1 MATTTTKRALV
12 KSRKPALTLPM
23 PLQHWFNNVKNVED
37 LRIILDSPAFIA
49 ACAILR
55 QQNLP
60 TLSTISGQD
69 SHNLALKQAY
79 LAGHCDFLDSLYRLI
94 TFPID
99 RVDLEEWAY
108 DTNL

>member
-1 MATTTTKRALV
+1 MATTTTKRRLV
-12 KSRKPALTLPM
+12 KSRKPALQLPI
-23 PLQHWFNNVKNVED
+23 PLQHWFNNQKNVED
-37 LRIILDSPAFIA
+37 LREIMNSPAFMA

-60 TLSTISGQD
+60 TLSTISGQE

-79 LAGHCDFLDSLYRLI
+79 LAGHCDFLDSLYRL
-94 TFPID
+94 TTYPID